1 MYKCPTAAFDC
12 PYYEENGT
20 CTIGEKPW
28 EECDDAAYYHDWD
41 ADEEEDDEE

>member
-12 PYYEENGT
+12 PYCVNGT

-41 ADEEEDDEE
+41 AEEEE